1 MRLADLGTGRLTW
14 MELVALVR
22 GLPPTS
28 RLHAALSDRP
38 GTPWTQAEYLLADIW
53 DVLANAN
60 WQRGADKHATRPK
73 PYPRPGAASTR
84 RDPAERAAALDAA
97 RRRAAAH
104 RAAVEAGH
112 LT

>member
-22 GLPPTS
+22 GLPPAS
-28 RLHAALSDRP
+28 RLAAALS
-38 GTPWTQAEYLLADIW
+38 GTGRSWTQAEYLLADIW
-53 DVLANAN
+53 DVLASAN
-60 WQRGADKHATRPK
+60 WQRGGDKHAARPTS
-73 PYPRPGAASTR
+73 YPRPGAATTR
-84 RDPAERAAALDAA
+84 RDPAERAAARAAA
-97 RRRAAAH
+97 RARSRAH

>member
-14 MELVALVR
+14 TELVALVR

-28 RLHAALSDRP
+28 RLRAALDGRP
-38 GTPWTQAEYLLADIW
+38 AWGQTDYLLADIF
-53 DVLANAN
+53 DVLAGAN
-60 WQRGADKHATRPK
+60 WQRGGDKTTPRPK
-73 PYPRPGAASTR
+73 PYPRPGAAGPR

-97 RRRAAAH
+97 RERARAH
-104 RAAVEAGH
+104 RQAVEAGH

>member
-28 RLHAALSDRP
+28 RLHAALSGTGRP
-38 GTPWTQAEYLLADIW
+38 AWSQAEYLLADIW
-53 DVLANAN
+53 DVLASAN
-60 WQRGADKHATRPK
+60 WQRGGDRHATRPK
-73 PYPRPGAASTR
+73 LYPRPGTASAR
-84 RDPAERAAALDAA
+84 RDPAERAAALAAA
-97 RRRAAAH
+97 RKRAAAH

>member
-1 MRLADLGTGRLTW
+1 VRLADLGTGRLTW

-28 RLHAALSDRP
+28 RLAAALTGRAAWS
-38 GTPWTQAEYLLADIW
+38 QAEYLLADIW
-53 DVLANAN
+53 DVLASAN
-60 WQRGADKHATRPK
+60 WQRGGDRHAPRPK
-73 PYPRPGAASTR
+73 SYPRPGAR
-84 RDPAERAAALDAA
+84 RDPAERAAALAAA
-97 RRRAAAH
+97 RARSAAH

>member
-28 RLHAALSDRP
+28 RLAAALTGRP
-38 GTPWTQAEYLLADIW
+38 AWSRGEYLLADIW
-53 DVLANAN
+53 DVLASAN
-60 WQRGADKHATRPK
+60 WQRGGDRHAPRPK
-73 PYPRPGAASTR
+73 PYPRPGAR
-84 RDPAERAAALDAA
+84 RDPAERAAALAAA
-97 RRRAAAH
+97 RERSRAH